1 MKHNKLYHQ
10 YGEHHERGLGVY
22 SSVYRHPARE
32 QHPIEFGWYCI
43 QTKVGSEEL
52 AKRNLDRQGFET
64 YLPMTP
70 ADLRKQRATL
80 KELEPLFKSYL
91 FLHLSEQVGDW
102 SPIRNTIGVLKL
114 VRFAGYPAR
123 VPEHIISDL
132 KELENRNGVHVVTQF
147 EYQKGDKITIRSG
160 GSFEYCQAIFQKSAG
175 QRVWI
180 LMDILGRETEV
191 QMLRREIEPTS

>member
-1 MKHNKLYHQ
+1 MKHNKLNHHH
-10 YGEHHERGLGVY
+10 GEHYERRLGFY
-22 SSVYRHPARE
+22 SSVYRQPAKE
-32 QHPIEFGWYCI
+32 SQPIEFGWYCV

-102 SPIRNTIGVLKL
+102 SPIKNTIGVLRL

-123 VPEHIISDL
+123 VQDHEIRAL
-132 KELENRNGVHVVTQF
+132 KELEGQNGVHVMTQF
-147 EYQKGDKITIRSG
+147 EYQKGDKVMVRSG
-160 GSFEYCQAIFQKSAG
+160 GTFEYWQGVFQKSAG

-191 QMLRREIEPTS
+191 QMLRREIEPAS